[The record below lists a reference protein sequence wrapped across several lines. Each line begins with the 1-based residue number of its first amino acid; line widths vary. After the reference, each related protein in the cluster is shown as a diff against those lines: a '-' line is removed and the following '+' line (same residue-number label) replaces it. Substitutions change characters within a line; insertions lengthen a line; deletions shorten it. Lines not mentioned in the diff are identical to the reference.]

1 MKFRAVIL
9 PGINENLLIEE
20 VSLNNVLDI
29 GQVLVKVISSGICGA
44 QLQEIAGLKGN
55 AKFMPHMIGHE
66 GCGEVIE
73 VGPGVTNVKI
83 GDRVVM
89 HWRVGTGIE
98 SNFPKYTFNN
108 KEITGGK
115 VNTLCEY
122 SVVSEN
128 RLTSVDNKLDSDFAT
143 LLGCALT
150 TSLGVVKNDA
160 KITIGDRVIIIG
172 VGGVGVHIL
181 KASLLAGAIEVY
193 CIDNNNNKNK
203 FITALGGKFI
213 FSSQT
218 TEYNIPK
225 VDHIIDTTGHLNL
238 VNVHMNENL
247 KPGGQV
253 TLLTIPTQKS
263 SLLPSSN
270 ILFGKTGVKIVS
282 SQGGSTNP
290 TEDIPRYVDIFNA
303 GKISCNGITDR
314 YDNLE
319 TINIAIEDLKSGN
332 IIGRSIIDII

>member
-108 KEITGGK
+108 KAITGGK

-218 TEYNIPK
+218 TEYTIPK